1 MNYGSDTMKKY
12 LVKRILGIIPAL
24 VGLSILIFILTRL
37 MPGDSIRLAAGTD
50 ATPAQIEALR
60 IEMGLD
66 KPLYIQYFNY
76 VKGLFTGDWG
86 LSLRTKRNVFLD
98 IRDTFAA
105 TFELSL
111 VGMIF
116 AVAIGVP
123 MGVIAAVRNNKLSD
137 QIIRVTSLSGIAL
150 PRFFLAILLQFFFSY
165 VLGWFPVIG
174 RGKVVPEMITGLR
187 LIDSLLTLNF
197 AAFASSFQHI
207 LLPALA
213 LAIASAAQIMRLT
226 RTNMLE
232 QLNKEY
238 IVAANSY
245 GLPNNLIYN
254 RYMLKNAF
262 ISVLTTIG
270 MQFSS
275 LIGSAFLVETVFGWP
290 GMASYSIA
298 GLMYKD
304 YNAIIGV
311 TMVIG
316 VIFAVSNLLVDIA
329 YGILDPQIRLGKA

>member
-60 IEMGLD
+60 VEMGLD

-137 QIIRVTSLSGIAL
+137 QII
-150 PRFFLAILLQFFFSY
+150 
-165 VLGWFPVIG
+165 
-174 RGKVVPEMITGLR
+174 E
-187 LIDSLLTLNF
+187 
-197 AAFASSFQHI
+197 
-207 LLPALA
+207 
-213 LAIASAAQIMRLT
+213 
-226 RTNMLE
+226 
-232 QLNKEY
+232 
-238 IVAANSY
+238 
-245 GLPNNLIYN
+245 
-254 RYMLKNAF
+254 
-262 ISVLTTIG
+262 
-270 MQFSS
+270 
-275 LIGSAFLVETVFGWP
+275 
-290 GMASYSIA
+290 
-298 GLMYKD
+298 
-304 YNAIIGV
+304 
-311 TMVIG
+311 
-316 VIFAVSNLLVDIA
+316 
-329 YGILDPQIRLGKA
+329 

>member
-1 MNYGSDTMKKY
+1 MKHY
-12 LVKRILGIIPAL
+12 ILRRMMGILPAL
-24 VGLSILIFILTRL
+24 LGLSVLIFLMTRL

-50 ATPAQIEALR
+50 ATPEQIEALR
-60 IEMGLD
+60 EEMGLTD
-66 KPLYIQYFNY
+66 SLPLQYVNY
-76 VKGLFTGDWG
+76 MKGLFTGDWG
-86 LSLRTKRNVFLD
+86 QSLRTNRNVYLD
-98 IRDTFAA
+98 IKDTFAA

-111 VGMIF
+111 VGMMM
-116 AVAIGVP
+116 AVAMGIPLGVL
-123 MGVIAAVRNNKLSD
+123 AAVKNNRFTD
-137 QIIRVTSLSGIAL
+137 QIIRFSSLTGIAL
-150 PRFFLAILLQFFFSY
+150 PRFFLAILLQFIFSY

-174 RGKVVPEMITGLR
+174 RGQVVPQEITGLR
-187 LIDSLLTLNF
+187 LLDSLLTLNLP
-197 AAFASSFQHI
+197 AFASSFLHI

-213 LAIASAAQIMRLT
+213 LAVASAAQIMRLT
-226 RTNMLE
+226 RTNMME
-232 QLNKEY
+232 QLSKEY
-238 IVAANSY
+238 ITAAYSY

-311 TMVIG
+311 TLVIG
-316 VIFAVSNLLVDIA
+316 AIFAVANLLVDLA
-329 YGILDPQIRLGKA
+329 YGIIDPQIRYGKA